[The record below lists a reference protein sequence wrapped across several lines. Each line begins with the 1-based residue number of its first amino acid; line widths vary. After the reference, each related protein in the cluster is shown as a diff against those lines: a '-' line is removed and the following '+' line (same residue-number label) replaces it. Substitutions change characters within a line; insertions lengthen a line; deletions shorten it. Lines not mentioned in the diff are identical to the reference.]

1 MEFVNDIH
9 SLLPSR
15 NIKFSLEGVKLPN
28 NKDLFFRAKQ
38 QEIIEWFL
46 ISKNFVTLIAK
57 FFLFNGIWKGI
68 KESPSSF
75 PRDTH
80 TIMTYTF
87 ELFCRN

>member
-38 QEIIEWFL
+38 QEIIEQYEAARSFLCETETEDWDHWFT
-46 ISKNFVTLIAK
+46 SEKHHEV
-57 FFLFNGIWKGI
+57 
-68 KESPSSF
+68 
-75 PRDTH
+75 
-80 TIMTYTF
+80 F
-87 ELFCRN
+87 ELIFKSHFLEASYRE